1 MDAREVLFSFSLT
14 EPGKCCRRAIG
25 NEYGA
30 QPALSIYSVEGE
42 VRTYATLACL
52 QIKEASKAA
61 GVEFPPSGQ
70 LRSGRPG
77 TC

>member
-14 EPGKCCRRAIG
+14 EPRKCCRRAIG

-42 VRTYATLACL
+42 VRTDATLACL
-52 QIKEASKAA
+52 QIKEASNAA
-61 GVEFPPSGQ
+61 GVGVPTLGIIMV
-70 LRSGRPG
+70 
-77 TC
+77 